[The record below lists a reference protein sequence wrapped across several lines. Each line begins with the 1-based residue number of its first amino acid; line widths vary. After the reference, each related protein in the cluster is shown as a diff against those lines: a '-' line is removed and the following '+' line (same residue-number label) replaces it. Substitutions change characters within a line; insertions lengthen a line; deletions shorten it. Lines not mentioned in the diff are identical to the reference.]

1 MIRRFVAQKLL
12 KKLNQKIQNQIDLNC
27 TVILGIVLKGLPVAY
42 GLARMNNAVSNFVPL
57 VAQRQLYM
65 QHQIES
71 YFPSL
76 KWKAYLDGLL
86 RSSEHVLI
94 VDDVVNTGFTRQKVE
109 SIVQSLAQKQA
120 DYVPHQFAALILNKR
135 SLASAGFAR
144 PSDIFAL
151 EVNASDVECD
161 WGLMTVPLW
170 DLPIQDAL
178 KTCEEYYRR
187 FWIDEKRFL
196 KVSYLATE

>member
-1 MIRRFVAQKLL
+1 MKKKFVAQKLL
-12 KKLNQKIQNQIDLNC
+12 EKLNRKIQRQLNLES
-27 TVILGIVLKGLPVAY
+27 TVILGVVLKGLPVAY

-76 KWKAYLDGLL
+76 EWQTYLDRLL
-86 RSSEHVLI
+86 GISQRVLI

-109 SIVQSLAQKQA
+109 SIIHSLVQGQKRL
-120 DYVPHQFAALILNKR
+120 VPQQFAALILNRKR
-135 SLASAGFAR
+135 LAGSGFAY
-144 PSDIFAL
+144 PSDIFAM
-151 EVNASDVECD
+151 EVEAVDVECD

-170 DLPIQDAL
+170 DLSIKEAIKQ
-178 KTCEEYYRR
+178 CEEYFER
-187 FWIDEKRFL
+187 FWMTEKRYL
-196 KVSYLATE
+196 TISY

>member
-12 KKLNQKIQNQIDLNC
+12 KKLNQKIQSQLDLSC
-27 TVILGIVLKGLPVAY
+27 TVILGVVLKGLPVAY

-76 KWKAYLDGLL
+76 EWKACLDKLL
-86 RSSEHVLI
+86 NSSERVLI
-94 VDDVVNTGFTRQKVE
+94 VDDVVDTGFTRQKVE
-109 SIVQSLAQKQA
+109 SIVRSLARKRKES
-120 DYVPHQFAALILNKR
+120 VPQQFAALILNNKR
-135 SLASAGFAR
+135 LASSGFAR
-144 PSDIFAL
+144 SDDIFAL

-178 KTCEEYYRR
+178 KICEEYYRR
-187 FWIDEKRFL
+187 FWINEKRFL
-196 KVSYLATE
+196 KVSYYTN

>member
-12 KKLNQKIQNQIDLNC
+12 KKLNQKIQSQIDLGC
-27 TVILGIVLKGLPVAY
+27 TVILGVVLKGLPVAY

-71 YFPSL
+71 YLPSL
-76 KWKAYLDGLL
+76 QWKAYLDKLL
-86 RSSEHVLI
+86 KSSERVLI

-109 SIVQSLAQKQA
+109 SILQSLVQKQG
-120 DYVPHQFAALILNKR
+120 DSVPQRFAALILNEKR
-135 SLASAGFAR
+135 LASSGFAHH
-144 PSDIFAL
+144 SDIFAL
-151 EVNASDVECD
+151 KVNAIDVECD

-170 DLPIQDAL
+170 DLPIQDAIRR
-178 KTCEEYYRR
+178 CEEYYRK
-187 FWIDEKRFL
+187 FWINEKRFL
-196 KVSYLATE
+196 KVSY

>member
-1 MIRRFVAQKLL
+1 MNKRLVAQNLL
-12 KKLNQKIQNQIDLNC
+12 KKLNQKIQSQLDLSC
-27 TVILGIVLKGLPVAY
+27 TVILGVVLKGLPVAY
-42 GLARMNNAVSNFVPL
+42 GLAKMNNVIPNFVPL

-76 KWKAYLDGLL
+76 EWKAYLDKLL
-86 RSSEHVLI
+86 SASERVLI

-109 SIVQSLAQKQA
+109 SIVHSIAQKQGES
-120 DYVPHQFAALILNKR
+120 VPHLFAALILNRKR
-135 SLASAGFAR
+135 LASTGFVHQN
-144 PSDIFAL
+144 DIFAS

-170 DLPIQDAL
+170 DLSIQDAIRR
-178 KTCEEYYRR
+178 CEEYYTR

-196 KVSYLATE
+196 KVSY

>member
-1 MIRRFVAQKLL
+1 MNKRFVAQKLL
-12 KKLNQKIQNQIDLNC
+12 KKLNQKIQNQLNLSR
-27 TVILGIVLKGLPVAY
+27 TVILGVVLKGLPIAY
-42 GLARMNNAVSNFVPL
+42 GLAKMNNAVPNFVPL

-76 KWKAYLDGLL
+76 EWKAYVDRLL
-86 RSSEHVLI
+86 SASERVLI

-109 SIVQSLAQKQA
+109 SVVHSIAQKQEGV
-120 DYVPHQFAALILNKR
+120 VPHQFAALILNKKR
-135 SLASAGFAR
+135 LASSGFAR

-151 EVNASDVECD
+151 EVSASDVECD

-170 DLPIQDAL
+170 DLSVEDAIRR
-178 KTCEEYYRR
+178 CDEYFQK
-187 FWIDEKRFL
+187 FWINEKRFL
-196 KVSYLATE
+196 TVSY